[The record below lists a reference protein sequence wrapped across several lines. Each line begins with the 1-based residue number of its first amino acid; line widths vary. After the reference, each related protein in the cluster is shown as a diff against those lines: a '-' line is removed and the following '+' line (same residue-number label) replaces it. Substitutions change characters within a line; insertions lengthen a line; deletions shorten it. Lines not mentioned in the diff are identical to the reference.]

1 MNTADFVALV
11 ERNAARVT
19 VYKDGG
25 DGSGGKCD
33 CIGLIIGAVRL
44 GGLKWPGTHGSN
56 YAARYQTT
64 GLAADQPLR
73 LGDLVYKARE
83 PGASG
88 YKLPDTYKNHAD
100 RRDYY
105 HVGVVTC
112 ASPLRIKHCTSVPGG
127 IKVDTARGKWK
138 YSGRL
143 RLLDQEAPVA
153 NKQMTVYAANG
164 KPVNVRQGPGEN
176 YGIITT
182 VKVGTTVVV
191 WTQADGW
198 AYIQWSGRQGY
209 IMDKFLQ
216 EPAQGSQEAPQGGVL
231 YQAVQ
236 LARAKLDT
244 AQEAVNAAQQAIDAA
259 RALLSD
265 AG

>member
-19 VYKDGG
+19 VYKNGG

-88 YKLPDTYKNHAD
+88 YKLPDAYKNHAD

-105 HVGVVTC
+105 HVGVVLQ
-112 ASPLRIKHCTSVPGG
+112 ADPVRIVHCTAGG
-127 IKVDTARGKWK
+127 VRLDEKRGDWQ
-138 YSGRL
+138 YSAWL
-143 RLLDQEAPVA
+143 RLIKNQ
-153 NKQMTVYAANG
+153 QTYAATVTAESG
-164 KPVNVRQGPGEN
+164 STVNLRRGPGLQYEILRQVPI
-176 YGIITT
+176 GSAVEVLGETDT
-182 VKVGTTVVV
+182 
-191 WTQADGW
+191 DW
-198 AYIQWSGRQGY
+198 ACVAYQGMEGY
-209 IMDKFLQ
+209 MMRRFLA
-216 EPAQGSQEAPQGGVL
+216 PRLSQEDERYEQIILLRQQLDAIQ
-231 YQAVQ
+231 QAVQ
-236 LARAKLDT
+236 
-244 AQEAVNAAQQAIDAA
+244 AAQK
-259 RALLSD
+259 ALEALVK
-265 AG
+265 AE

>member
-19 VYKDGG
+19 VYKNGG

-88 YKLPDTYKNHAD
+88 YKLPDAYKNHAD

-112 ASPLRIKHCTSVPGG
+112 ASPLRITHCTSVPGG

-164 KPVNVRQGPGEN
+164 KTVNLRSGPGTE
-176 YGIITT
+176 YPLITA
-182 VKVGTTVVV
+182 VPIGTVV
-191 WTQADGW
+191 TETMESNGW
-198 AYIQWSGRQGY
+198 AYIQYGGKQGY
-209 IMDKFLQ
+209 MMEKFLAEYTP
-216 EPAQGSQEAPQGGVL
+216 EPEPEPSV
-231 YQAVQ
+231 
-236 LARAKLDT
+236 D
-244 AQEAVNAAQQAIDAA
+244 IDAA
-259 RALLSD
+259 LRYLLSAQANID
-265 AG
+265 KALEILNAKG